1 MTKENKEKE
10 LGNNKEV
17 IHYQNLK
24 KDDKKQQIE
33 DYLESLQCTPFTM
46 VRSYSFIIAHLPII
60 EQQRQDHI
68 DH

>member
-33 DYLESLQCTPFTM
+33 DYLESLQCTLFTM

>member
-10 LGNNKEV
+10 LGKEV

-33 DYLESLQCTPFTM
+33 DYLESLQCTLFTM
-46 VRSYSFIIAHLPII
+46 VRSYSFTIVQCASPYN
-60 EQQRQDHI
+60 
-68 DH
+68 

>member
-46 VRSYSFIIAHLPII
+46 VRSYSFTIAHLPII
-60 EQQRQDHI
+60 EQQT
-68 DH
+68 